1 MKLII
6 ENWNNFLQEQI
17 SWEPTNSDN
26 IAQHIK
32 LGKQHIIK
40 YTHYLG
46 KKALQSGKDEDVRLL
61 TLYWNTFSDE
71 HPEIR
76 DIWASYYGKFKQQDL
91 KNHKQKYE
99 KELKASAEKLKSSN
113 KKGELVQKA
122 VNQSIFLIKVLS
134 EKEHEN
140 MMQALKLVNSDPAKA
155 KEFEKRYNNFRNISK
170 KLNQAVQQQNFDF
183 IDELYKNFGGK

>member
-17 SWEPTNSDN
+17 SWEPTDSEN

-32 LGKQHIIK
+32 LGKEHIIK

-61 TLYWNTFSDE
+61 TLYWTTFSDE

-76 DIWASYYGKFKQQDL
+76 DIWASYYKKFKQQDF
-91 KNHKQKYE
+91 KNDKQEFE
-99 KELKASAEKLKSSN
+99 KKLKASDEK
-113 KKGELVQKA
+113 GAAIQKA
-122 VNQSIFLIKVLS
+122 INQSIFVMKFLS